1 MTPSRAISS
10 RIASGTTS
18 RTRIVRAPT
27 AIPASAQLVPPTW
40 KRGMATRLTVSR
52 VKPKAAAAAA
62 LWAARLRWVSIAP
75 LGKPVV
81 PEV

>member
-10 RIASGTTS
+10 RMASGSTS
-18 RTRIVRAPT
+18 RTTIVRART
-27 AIPASAQLVPPTW
+27 AIPASAQLMPPTW
-40 KRGMATRLTVSR
+40 NRGMATMLTVSR

-62 LWAARLRWVSIAP
+62 LWAVRLRWVSMAP